1 MLPLLLGFG
10 AAMIMGSATESRVT
24 PDDKPQKQVE
34 FQFSR
39 ANTLTPVAGGG
50 AAVPVEVRPYYE
62 FKYQNIN
69 RQMYDFS
76 CGSGALVTLINNYLG
91 FNVTEQAA
99 MEGMMAHGEKEK
111 IVERRGFSMLDMKRY
126 VLTLGAVAAGY
137 RGTVADLAALR
148 QPAIVSITYGGSK
161 HFVVVR
167 GIRDG
172 KVFIAD
178 PSIGYIIFSEGE
190 FDSWWADNKVMLI
203 LSLPADQGKP
213 LLNLALSDR
222 ELGLVDTDL
231 VKPQINMKALNNS
244 LALEQAVKAQM
255 GIQTLRRQ

>member
-1 MLPLLLGFG
+1 MLPVLLGIG
-10 AAMIMGSATESRVT
+10 VAVIMGSAVESKIV
-24 PDDKPQKQVE
+24 PDEKPQKQVE

-39 ANTLTPVAGGG
+39 ATTLTTVAGGG
-50 AAVPVEVRPYYE
+50 AAVPVQVRPYSEFRYE
-62 FKYQNIN
+62 NIN

-76 CGSGALVTLINNYLG
+76 CGSGALVTLINSYLG
-91 FNVTEQAA
+91 MNVTEQAA

-111 IVERRGFSMLDMKRY
+111 IIERRGFSMLDMKRY

-137 RGTVADLAALR
+137 KGTVEDLASLR
-148 QPAIVSITYGGSK
+148 QPAIVSITYGGAK

-167 GIRDG
+167 GVRDG

-178 PSIGYIIFSEGE
+178 PSVGYIIFSVPE
-190 FDSWWADNKVMLI
+190 FERWWADNKVMLI

-213 LLNLALSDR
+213 LLNLALSDK
-222 ELGLVDTDL
+222 ELGLVDADL
-231 VKPQINMKALNNS
+231 IRPQVNMKALNNS

-255 GIQTLRRQ
+255 GIQLLRRQ

>member
-1 MLPLLLGFG
+1 MLPVLLGIG
-10 AAMIMGSATESRVT
+10 VAVILGSAVESRVT
-24 PDDKPQKQVE
+24 PEDKPQKQVE

-39 ANTLTPVAGGG
+39 ATTLTAVAGGG
-50 AAVPVEVRPYYE
+50 APVPVQVRPYAE
-62 FKYQNIN
+62 FKYENIN

-76 CGSGALVTLINNYLG
+76 CGSGALVTLINAYLG

-111 IVERRGFSMLDMKRY
+111 IIERRGFSMLDMKRY

-137 RGTVADLAALR
+137 RGTLQDLANLR
-148 QPAIVSITYGGSK
+148 QPAIVSITYGGAK

-167 GIRDG
+167 GVRDG

-178 PSIGYIIFSEGE
+178 PSIGYIIFSEAE
-190 FDSWWADNKVMLI
+190 FESWWADNKVMLI

-213 LLNLALSDR
+213 LLNLALSDK
-222 ELGLVDTDL
+222 EMGLVDADL
-231 VKPQINMKALNNS
+231 IRPQVNMKALSNS
-244 LALEQAVKAQM
+244 LALEQAVRAQM

>member
-1 MLPLLLGFG
+1 MLPLLLGIG
-10 AAMIMGSATESRVT
+10 AVVIMGSAVESRVT
-24 PDDKPQKQVE
+24 PDEKPLKQVE

-39 ANTLTPVAGGG
+39 ATTLTTVAGGG
-50 AAVPVEVRPYYE
+50 APLPLEVRPFSE

-126 VLTLGAVAAGY
+126 VLTLGAIAAGY
-137 RGTVADLAALR
+137 RGTLADLAALR
-148 QPAIVSITYGGSK
+148 QPAIVSITYGGAK

-167 GIRDG
+167 GVRDG
-172 KVFIAD
+172 KVFVAD
-178 PSIGYIIFSEGE
+178 PSVGYIIFSEAE
-190 FDSWWADNKVMLI
+190 FESWWADNKVMLI
-203 LSLPADQGKP
+203 LSLPADQGRP
-213 LLNLALSDR
+213 LLNLALGDK
-222 ELGLVDTDL
+222 ELGLIDADL
-231 VKPQINMKALNNS
+231 IRPQVNMNALNNS
-244 LALEQAVKAQM
+244 LALEQAVKAQL
-255 GIQTLRRQ
+255 GIHTLRRQ

>member
-1 MLPLLLGFG
+1 MLPLLLGIG
-10 AAMIMGSATESRVT
+10 AAAIMGSAVESKVT
-24 PDDKPQKQVE
+24 PDEKPQKQVE

-39 ANTLTPVAGGG
+39 ANTLDNVAGGG
-50 AAVPVEVRPYYE
+50 APVPVQVRPYAE
-62 FKYQNIN
+62 FKYESIN

-76 CGSGALVTLINNYLG
+76 CGSGALVTVINSYLG

-111 IVERRGFSMLDMKRY
+111 IIERRGFSMLDMKRY

-137 RGTVADLAALR
+137 RGTLQDLASLR

-167 GIRDG
+167 GVRDG
-172 KVFIAD
+172 KVFVAD
-178 PSIGYIIFSEGE
+178 PSTGYIIFSEAE
-190 FDSWWADNKVMLI
+190 FENWWADNKVMLI

-213 LLNLALSDR
+213 LLNLALSDK
-222 ELGLVDTDL
+222 ELGLIDADL
-231 VKPQINMKALNNS
+231 IRPQVNMKALNNS
-244 LALEQAVKAQM
+244 LALEQAVRAQM
-255 GIQTLRRQ
+255 GVHILRRQ